1 MSHEFELPFLP
12 FTLVLNGWKIWGWCG
27 ALMFTGRWFVQMHY
41 SRKAKRPVLPI
52 GYWIMSLCGSF
63 MLLSYFVFG
72 KNDSVGILSN
82 LFPSFVA
89 GYNLWLE
96 LTHRKSLKELSDG

>member
-1 MSHEFELPFLP
+1 MILELPLTDLEIMITP
-12 FTLVLNGWKIWGWCG
+12 WKVWGFAG

-41 SRKAKRPVLPI
+41 SRKAGRPVIPI
-52 GYWIMSLCGSF
+52 GYWIMSLFGSF
-63 MLLSYFVFG
+63 MLLSYFIFG

-89 GYNLWLE
+89 SYNLFLE
-96 LTHRKSLKELSDG
+96 CTHRKRERSRGET